1 MSTKLTK
8 KHIDL
13 LERFCF
19 NYGYSLRTSYS
30 GRGMYGAECIGFV
43 IPRNEELNFEFNLL
57 EYLEEEEEDELYDL
71 FREADIAIDELGLSY
86 IIYFP
91 EISIEKES
99 LWFI

>member
-1 MSTKLTK
+1 
-8 KHIDL
+8 
-13 LERFCF
+13 
-19 NYGYSLRTSYS
+19 
-30 GRGMYGAECIGFV
+30 
-43 IPRNEELNFEFNLL
+43 LL

-99 LWFI
+99 L